1 MEIVTRNVNS
11 LFSDMLWRFKTSGV
25 EADSRNGKVIRID
38 EPVLTTIK
46 NPKERV
52 LFFGE
57 RDSNPIFH
65 VLESIYLLAGRR
77 DVAFL
82 SQFNS
87 SIGNYSDDGEVF
99 NAAYGF
105 RTRNHFGF
113 DQLKSVISILS
124 KDKESRQC
132 VVQLWD
138 PEDLD
143 KHTLDKCCNMQLVFS
158 IKKEKLDILIMNRSN
173 DAIWGYAGA
182 NPVHFSILQEFV
194 AGALGREVGSYHT
207 VSNNLHIYRELYP
220 KFNHFLE
227 YPPDPSTYDMYRKEG
242 VKPMSLGV
250 TPGNW
255 EEWLGWAEVFCLDP
269 FTYNPKMPD
278 FLTEVCHPMA
288 MVSKIRK
295 SKSGD
300 GMGWARSIVAQD
312 WQIATMDW
320 VERREAA
327 KVSK

>member
-25 EADSRNGKVIRID
+25 EAESRNGKVIRID

-46 NPKERV
+46 KPKERV

-65 VLESIYLLAGRR
+65 TMESIWLLAGRR

-82 SQFNS
+82 NQFNS

-132 VVQLWD
+132 VIQLWD
-138 PEDLD
+138 PEDLN
-143 KHTLDKCCNMQLVFS
+143 KQTLDKCCNMQLVFS
-158 IKKEKLDILIMNRSN
+158 IKKEKLDLLIMNRSN

-182 NPVHFSILQEFV
+182 NPVHFSILQELIAAAVEKPMGVYRQF
-194 AGALGREVGSYHT
+194 
-207 VSNNLHIYRELYP
+207 SNNYHLYTELPLAQNLMANLHTGNQLYQGTP
-220 KFNHFLE
+220 MPLVNDDRGETWLDFVDDCETLFDGENFEKEFATQFVKLADQLSRA
-227 YPPDPSTYDMYRKEG
+227 YVLRKRG
-242 VKPMSLGV
+242 KSYS
-250 TPGNW
+250 
-255 EEWLGWAEVFCLDP
+255 WLMNKLPED
-269 FTYNPKMPD
+269 N
-278 FLTEVCHPMA
+278 
-288 MVSKIRK
+288 
-295 SKSGD
+295 
-300 GMGWARSIVAQD
+300 
-312 WQIATMDW
+312 DW
-320 VERREAA
+320 VLAFQQWCDRRAA
-327 KVSK
+327 